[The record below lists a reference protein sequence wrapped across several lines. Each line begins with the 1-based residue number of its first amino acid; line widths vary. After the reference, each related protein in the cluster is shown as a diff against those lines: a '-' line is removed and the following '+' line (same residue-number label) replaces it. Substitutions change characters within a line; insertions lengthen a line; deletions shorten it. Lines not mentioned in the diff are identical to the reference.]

1 MEEYPSTDMRAV
13 VRDILQRVID
23 DLLFYSDEMEMH
35 RLPQY
40 DGVRALRLAA
50 GLLSITR
57 ELA

>member
-1 MEEYPSTDMRAV
+1 MEECPSADMRAV
-13 VRDILQRVID
+13 VRDTLQRVID

-50 GLLSITR
+50 GLLAITR

>member
-1 MEEYPSTDMRAV
+1 MEECPSTDMRAV
-13 VRDILQRVID
+13 VRDVLQRVID

-50 GLLSITR
+50 GLLAITR